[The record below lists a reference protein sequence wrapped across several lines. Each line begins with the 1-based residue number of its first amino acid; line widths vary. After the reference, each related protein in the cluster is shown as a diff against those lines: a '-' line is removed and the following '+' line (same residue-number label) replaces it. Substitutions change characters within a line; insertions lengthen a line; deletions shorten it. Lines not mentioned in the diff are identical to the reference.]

1 MSIADKLVTIAENER
16 KVYEAGKKTEY
27 DAFWDSFQQNGK
39 RNFYAGAFGG
49 IGWNK
54 DTFKPKYPISPAGST
69 VADYMFYTFNR
80 QSTSGEDNL
89 LDFSEFNS
97 MFDFSGSKRFNYTF
111 QNARI
116 KNLYVDCSSATSM
129 CNTFNADNGGYIE
142 NLTLK
147 VTETTTSFSGAFS
160 YQKYMKNI
168 TFTEDS
174 VIAASIGFNQSTKL
188 TKASITSIINA
199 LSITATSKSV
209 TFSKEAVNK
218 AFETSEGAKDG
229 STSAEWLALI
239 ATKDNWTISL
249 V

>member
-16 KVYEAGKKTEY
+16 KVYEAGKKAEY
-27 DAFWDSFQQNGK
+27 DAFWDLFQQNGERK
-39 RNFYAGAFGG
+39 FYAGAFGG

-54 DTFKPKYPISPAGST
+54 DTFKPKYPAVVSGTTS
-69 VADYMFYTFNR
+69 ADYMFYTFNR
-80 QSTSGEDNL
+80 QSTGGEDDL

-97 MFDFSGSKRFNYTF
+97 MFDFSGSKRFNSTF
-111 QNARI
+111 CNARI

-129 CNTFNADNGGYIE
+129 TNTFNADNGGYIE

-147 VTETTTSFSGAFS
+147 VTETLASFSGTFE
-160 YQKYMKNI
+160 YQKYTKNI

-174 VIAASIGFNQSTKL
+174 VISANIRFTQSVKL

-218 AFETSEGAKDG
+218 AFETSTSANDG

-239 ATKDNWTISL
+239 ATKANWTISL
-249 V
+249 A